1 MSGQEELAK
10 EVMESGLFDEAWYLS
25 KYQDAGLVGLSPIQ
39 HFVRFG
45 LMLKRDPG
53 PGFEARRYL
62 ETYPDVAEAGLDP
75 FLHYIRFGKAEGR
88 RPF

>member
-1 MSGQEELAK
+1 MSGLEELAK
-10 EVMESGLFDEAWYLS
+10 EIMDSGLFDEAWYLS

-53 PGFEARRYL
+53 PSFATRLYMENYR
-62 ETYPDVAEAGLDP
+62 DVEEAGMDP
-75 FLHYIRFGKAEGR
+75 VLHYIRFGKAEGR